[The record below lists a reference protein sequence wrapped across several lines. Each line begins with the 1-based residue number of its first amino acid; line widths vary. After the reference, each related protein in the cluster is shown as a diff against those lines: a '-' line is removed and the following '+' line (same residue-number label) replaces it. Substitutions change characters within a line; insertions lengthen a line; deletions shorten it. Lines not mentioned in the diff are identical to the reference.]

1 MDIQSGYYE
10 AGIVLFWLL
19 FAYLFMDKFLF
30 RGQLGE
36 ICFGKARRRMA
47 KALRGVAGWFD
58 PVKEIQKKGRK
69 RTKGKTEK
77 KEIPVVR
84 EAEKR
89 DIPAVKTEVKDKE
102 KAEVKEKA
110 EGRNMEKPSQKQPET
125 DNLVVTKSYGTRQ
138 QPPINATGSG
148 AIAGKENAS
157 TFADG
162 NEETASQKAAQ
173 VPPERIPE
181 LFRDKRVEEWRASGA
196 DSSGRLEDNEE
207 RTGNSDDVD
216 TDELNEEL
224 EDLNCARDGYPD
236 GTAGIGPEEI
246 DLIIDLCNGKDIPT
260 DKRLALLKA
269 IHHIKDTQIE
279 RSILESI
286 NGSDSRIS
294 KFLDEAEHLNKAVP
308 DSN

>member
-10 AGIVLFWLL
+10 AGIALFWLL
-19 FAYLFMDKFLF
+19 FAYLFMDKFVF

-58 PVKEIQKKGRK
+58 PVKEEQKKGRR
-69 RTKGKTEK
+69 RTKGKSEK
-77 KEIPVVR
+77 KEVPVAS
-84 EAEKR
+84 EPEKR
-89 DIPAVKTEVKDKE
+89 NVTSVKAEAKGKE
-102 KAEVKEKA
+102 KAEIKEKA
-110 EGRNMEKPSQKQPET
+110 EGRNMEKPPQKCSET
-125 DNLVVTKSYGTRQ
+125 DSLVVTKSYGIRQ
-138 QPPINATGSG
+138 QPPMNATGSG

-157 TFADG
+157 TFAG
-162 NEETASQKAAQ
+162 RNGETTPPKVAQ
-173 VPPERIPE
+173 VPPERIPD
-181 LFRDKRVEEWRASGA
+181 LFRDKRVEEWRASP
-196 DSSGRLEDNEE
+196 DESSGNREGDDGQ
-207 RTGNSDDVD
+207 RGNGDEVD

-224 EDLNCARDGYPD
+224 EDLNCAREDYP
-236 GTAGIGPEEI
+236 GGAAGIGPEEI

-260 DKRLALLKA
+260 DKRLSLLKA

-294 KFLDEAEHLNKAVP
+294 KFLDEAEHLNEATP
-308 DSN
+308 DSD